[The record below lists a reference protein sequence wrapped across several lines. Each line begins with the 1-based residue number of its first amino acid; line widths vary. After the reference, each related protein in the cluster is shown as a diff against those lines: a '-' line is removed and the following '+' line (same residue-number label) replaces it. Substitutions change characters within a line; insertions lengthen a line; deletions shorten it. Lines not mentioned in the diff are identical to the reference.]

1 MLARQL
7 PMPIIILSGALH
19 QVLLGNPSL
28 IIHGRPL

>member
-1 MLARQL
+1 MLARKL
-7 PMPIIILSGALH
+7 HVPIVILSRAFH